1 MSAILIAVLYFTVG
15 YSTHKLI
22 TVKRK
27 RAMRAHPSWGAS
39 K

>member
-1 MSAILIAVLYFTVG
+1 MMSVLIAVIYFTVG

-27 RAMRAHPSWGAS
+27 QAMRNHPSWGTN